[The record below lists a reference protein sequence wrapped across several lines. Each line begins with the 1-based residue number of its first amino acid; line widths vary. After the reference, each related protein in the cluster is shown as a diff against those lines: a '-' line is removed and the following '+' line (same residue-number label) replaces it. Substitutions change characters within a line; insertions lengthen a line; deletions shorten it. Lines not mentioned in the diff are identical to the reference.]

1 MIKTDNLYA
10 EVVINESPFYYD
22 DHGRL
27 RARVLNEEQ
36 SLNELS
42 MRGPEAAPTV
52 QKIGLAPM
60 PKPKQDDEEAKLRA
74 EFEKEDEGM
83 MYNARAYEN
92 PADHPKERKYAQWK
106 QDRKNKQGALTP
118 MPEKKPGVPVEKT
131 DMPEPPVRGGVPA
144 KQKPGLGKIIGGIKR
159 PGIGGI
165 ARPMP
170 ALPPSGRATVDQGFA
185 PGEERGRGVA
195 RPAVEPK
202 RPGKPLRSF
211 RFSSQS
217 RAGAGRNVNT
227 RAGLRGASGGMR
239 AYALEEGALPATEY
253 LEIYEESMVQDQKPM
268 EPTTV
273 AAAPEKAVEK
283 KPMEKKPME
292 KKALSPEEQAARKAK
307 TEKSLADW
315 RAKNPE
321 KAAENLQK
329 AKEKTEKLVSDL
341 KNLKKTD
348 PEAYKARID
357 KARETMKAK
366 NPEKFAAKEA
376 KKAEFANK
384 MKGLKDK
391 IQKNRDLRAAKK
403 SSKPSAGGMVK
414 AATALQEKMDL
425 QKAEMGEVIKDFQ
438 KSDAPQFK
446 GKSKAK
452 TAPVTAVNDTAKV
465 VFGAVS
471 QAVHSASHNEP
482 LAPQSANI
490 ETSNVHWSSMC
501 L

>member
-42 MRGPEAAPTV
+42 MRGPENAQMTYFSPNSPEMKK
-52 QKIGLAPM
+52 KIGLAPM

-74 EFEKEDEGM
+74 EFEKEDEGT
-83 MYNARAYEN
+83 MYNTRAYEN

-118 MPEKKPGVPVEKT
+118 MPEKQPGVPTKT
-131 DMPEPPVRGGVPA
+131 DMPEPPVRSGVPA

-170 ALPPSGRATVDQGFA
+170 EKKPDATRMPVRDKQAMPMPAVPPSGKVTTDQGFA
-185 PGEERGRGVA
+185 PGEGRGVA
-195 RPAVEPK
+195 RPAVGVK

-227 RAGLRGASGGMR
+227 RAGLRSVRPAQRNMMEDSR
-239 AYALEEGALPATEY
+239 PATEY
-253 LEIYEESMVQDQKPM
+253 IEEKM
-268 EPTTV
+268 
-273 AAAPEKAVEK
+273 
-283 KPMEKKPME
+283 
-292 KKALSPEEQAARKAK
+292 
-307 TEKSLADW
+307 
-315 RAKNPE
+315 
-321 KAAENLQK
+321 
-329 AKEKTEKLVSDL
+329 
-341 KNLKKTD
+341 NLKT
-348 PEAYKARID
+348 
-357 KARETMKAK
+357 
-366 NPEKFAAKEA
+366 
-376 KKAEFANK
+376 
-384 MKGLKDK
+384 
-391 IQKNRDLRAAKK
+391 
-403 SSKPSAGGMVK
+403 
-414 AATALQEKMDL
+414 
-425 QKAEMGEVIKDFQ
+425 AEMGEVIKDFQ

-452 TAPVTAVNDTAKV
+452 RRMMAIAAKL
-465 VFGAVS
+465 
-471 QAVHSASHNEP
+471 QAERG
-482 LAPQSANI
+482 
-490 ETSNVHWSSMC
+490 
-501 L
+501 

>member
-27 RARVLNEEQ
+27 RARVLTEEQ

-74 EFEKEDEGM
+74 EFEKEDEGT

-118 MPEKKPGVPVEKT
+118 MPEKQPGVPTKT
-131 DMPEPPVRGGVPA
+131 DMPLPPIPVRGGPA

-165 ARPMP
+165 KRPGMDSGNKPRIGAMPRIIDLPKPGIGGIARPMP
-170 ALPPSGRATVDQGFA
+170 AVPPSGKVTTDQGFA
-185 PGEERGRGVA
+185 PGEGQGRDVA
-195 RPAVEPK
+195 MPAVGVK

-227 RAGLRGASGGMR
+227 RAGLRNVRPAPRNMMETSR
-239 AYALEEGALPATEY
+239 PATDY
-253 LEIYEESMVQDQKPM
+253 IEEKM
-268 EPTTV
+268 
-273 AAAPEKAVEK
+273 
-283 KPMEKKPME
+283 
-292 KKALSPEEQAARKAK
+292 
-307 TEKSLADW
+307 
-315 RAKNPE
+315 
-321 KAAENLQK
+321 
-329 AKEKTEKLVSDL
+329 
-341 KNLKKTD
+341 NLKT
-348 PEAYKARID
+348 
-357 KARETMKAK
+357 
-366 NPEKFAAKEA
+366 
-376 KKAEFANK
+376 
-384 MKGLKDK
+384 
-391 IQKNRDLRAAKK
+391 
-403 SSKPSAGGMVK
+403 
-414 AATALQEKMDL
+414 
-425 QKAEMGEVIKDFQ
+425 AEMGEVIKDFQ

-452 TAPVTAVNDTAKV
+452 RRMMAIAAKL
-465 VFGAVS
+465 
-471 QAVHSASHNEP
+471 QADRG
-482 LAPQSANI
+482 
-490 ETSNVHWSSMC
+490 
-501 L
+501 